1 MNKSDL
7 SKGKRIIPLIKKY
20 SIEPI
25 KKEAVSNDLDLLQT
39 IQIIKI
45 KPQPAQVLPSS
56 KCSLKSL
63 SNQKN
68 DSNNDILS
76 KTSKLCLLDNSN
88 QSKGLFIPTSLKINT
103 IHKKPKYHT
112 SNNLHIITSSNISSV
127 NNNPYNEFKE
137 KLKNRMSMYK
147 NIVSSIRPIIPDL
160 ELHRFVMTP
169 LLKSNMLV
177 CNLKIDNSHSMFNP
191 VIYLTVNNNDRAIL
205 IAEKKFH
212 FCQSVFKIYLDN
224 QNKKKFYL
232 GQINSN
238 FFQNE
243 FHFFD
248 STTNKTFKIKK
259 NFQSTKNELGVLK
272 YQNGCCGSRAFP
284 KIEVE
289 LPMRGTNFNYKFNID
304 KNNIN
309 SSIEQDDDKV
319 ATTYNL
325 FEAKETTKNIIK
337 LATLTPKWSNKYVTY
352 YMNFTDRVRLSSN
365 KNFILSLNNKNI
377 LQFGKMSNNLYSVD
391 FIYPLSPFQAFCIS
405 LCQINQQFYW

>member
-1 MNKSDL
+1 MNKSDS
-7 SKGKRIIPLIKKY
+7 SKGRRIIPLIKKY
-20 SIEPI
+20 SNDPM
-25 KKEAVSNDLDLLQT
+25 KKEAVSNDIDLIQA

-45 KPQPAQVLPSS
+45 KPESAQVLLSS
-56 KCSLKSL
+56 KRSLKS
-63 SNQKN
+63 SANQKN

-88 QSKGLFIPTSLKINT
+88 QSKGLFIPTSFKINT
-103 IHKKPKYHT
+103 IQKKQYNT
-112 SNNLHIITSSNISSV
+112 SKNLQIISSNISSV
-127 NNNPYNEFKE
+127 NPYNEFKE

-147 NIVSSIRPIIPDL
+147 SIVSSIRPIITDL

-177 CNLKIDNSHSMFNP
+177 CNLKIDNSNSMFNP

-224 QNKKKFYL
+224 QNKKRFYL

-259 NFQSTKNELGVLK
+259 NFQSTKNELGILK
-272 YQNGCCGSRAFP
+272 YHKGCCCSRTFP

-289 LPMRGTNFNYKFNID
+289 LPMRGSNFNYKFNID

-309 SSIEQDDDKV
+309 SSVEQDDDKV

-325 FEAKETTKNIIK
+325 FETKETTTKNLIK
-337 LATLTPKWSNKYVTY
+337 LETLSPKWSNKYVTY
-352 YMNFTDRVRLSSN
+352 YMNFTDRVRLSS
-365 KNFILSLNNKNI
+365 KRNFILSLNNKNI

-405 LCQINQQFYW
+405 LCQINQQFYL